1 MKEIFS
7 CYKSEGTKLIEILN
21 QKKNEGYVVRDL
33 EFDGGLLSATFES
46 YDKDFVY
53 SIDYSNLYNN
63 SISNENEYFDIA
75 RLNGWKLQFITEGM
89 GIWIN
94 EDVENAVPFLLEEE
108 YLRMEKEDYQKR
120 MRSIK
125 RTAIFNTSLLILGLF
140 HFIWRGGLNVFYGM
154 PFLVIYY
161 YLIYGIIHSKDKYPE
176 LVIVFV
182 SECYVSSMYLVSK
195 IEFIYAMI
203 IEIICIFACFLI
215 LKNNSLILKKVLFRL
230 FLIFW
235 IILFVLQLVFGG

>member
-21 QKKNEGYVVRDL
+21 RKKDEGYVVRDL

-203 IEIICIFACFLI
+203 IEIMCIFACFLI
-215 LKNNSLILKKVLFRL
+215 LKNNSLIFMYCL
-230 FLIFW
+230 
-235 IILFVLQLVFGG
+235 

>member
-21 QKKNEGYVVRDL
+21 RKKDEGYVVRDL

-94 EDVENAVPFLLEEE
+94 DDVENAAPFPLIIA
-108 YLRMEKEDYQKR
+108 Y
-120 MRSIK
+120 
-125 RTAIFNTSLLILGLF
+125 AFGASLYNILI
-140 HFIWRGGLNVFYGM
+140 ISNVFII
-154 PFLVIYY
+154 FLQ
-161 YLIYGIIHSKDKYPE
+161 YLIYEDH
-176 LVIVFV
+176 
-182 SECYVSSMYLVSK
+182 
-195 IEFIYAMI
+195 
-203 IEIICIFACFLI
+203 
-215 LKNNSLILKKVLFRL
+215 
-230 FLIFW
+230 
-235 IILFVLQLVFGG
+235 

>member
-21 QKKNEGYVVRDL
+21 RKKDEGYVVRDL

-53 SIDYSNLYNN
+53 SIDYSNLYNNYSNLYNN

-108 YLRMEKEDYQKR
+108 YLRMEKEDYQKECVQL
-120 MRSIK
+120 
-125 RTAIFNTSLLILGLF
+125 NELQYLIL
-140 HFIWRGGLNVFYGM
+140 RY
-154 PFLVIYY
+154 
-161 YLIYGIIHSKDKYPE
+161 
-176 LVIVFV
+176 
-182 SECYVSSMYLVSK
+182 
-195 IEFIYAMI
+195 
-203 IEIICIFACFLI
+203 
-215 LKNNSLILKKVLFRL
+215 
-230 FLIFW
+230 
-235 IILFVLQLVFGG
+235 